1 MDWSGDLNS
10 IESARLTLSPQ
21 YLKVPKLWFLRT
33 LSLRMCEDD
42 GCDAQAMAEIESGW
56 AERQG
61 ADGGPE
67 IKLIAAAATVKAL
80 EEIARDV
87 NGEVGVTR

>member
-1 MDWSGDLNS
+1 
-10 IESARLTLSPQ
+10 
-21 YLKVPKLWFLRT
+21 
-33 LSLRMCEDD
+33 
-42 GCDAQAMAEIESGW
+42 MAEIESGW

-67 IKLIAAAATVKAL
+67 IKLIAAATTVKAL

-87 NGEVGVTR
+87 NGEVGVTL